1 MSPLPPST
9 TPPREP
15 ATPPAATDP
24 ACRVNNV
31 IPTSAIFAAALERLN
46 RNSTIE
52 LFQKLTQ
59 ELDAHCRTLSSIP
72 LSGAPDGQSQ
82 AELLAL
88 LTLLRQT
95 TEQHLREVAAVQQQ
109 LTDLQALS
117 IKTNTD
123 LEGRISTLFNQHIEQ
138 SMTPALAA
146 ASARLEQSAAAA
158 VARDLNRFGE
168 QLLKDIKAREQRRRR
183 WAWVALLLLLLLLGV
198 GGALAIGLLSG
209 RRSAVACPPA
219 PQIPACIPQCAT
231 TPAQSGQSKELSLG
245 QPKTNPASVSAGIIP
260 DSSPAGAGASHGQG
274 AVGDAE
280 PAGHNPSFTS
290 VGDSRIQSAAQ
301 AAKPI
306 KLRVGLTELA
316 LQPGSMEE
324 ELVDFLKR
332 PDAQS
337 PRTFTMDRLHYPT
350 QSHEVPAAGKE
361 QVYLLAQILHAYP
374 NAQIEI
380 RGHNDGTESEVY
392 TGPKPYRDY
401 TLSQLRADC
410 VFRRLQN
417 QNVPAARMRI
427 KGMASTRPVTEDRT
441 EEGRQRNRRVEIVVT
456 KR

>member
-9 TPPREP
+9 TPPSEP
-15 ATPPAATDP
+15 AMPPAATDP

-72 LSGAPDGQSQ
+72 LPGAPDGRSQS
-82 AELLAL
+82 ELLAL

-95 TEQHLREVAAVQQQ
+95 TEQHQREVAAVQQQ

-138 SMTPALAA
+138 NMTPALAA

-158 VARDLNRFGE
+158 VARDLKQFGE
-168 QLLKDIKAREQRRRR
+168 QLLKDIKARELRWRR
-183 WAWVALLLLLLLLGV
+183 WAWVALLLLLLLGV
-198 GGALAIGLLSG
+198 GGAFAIGLLTG

-231 TPAQSGQSKELSLG
+231 TPAQSGQGKELSLG

-260 DSSPAGAGASHGQG
+260 DSSSAGAGASHGQG
-274 AVGDAE
+274 AGGDAG
-280 PAGHNPSFTS
+280 PAGHDPSFAS
-290 VGDSRIQSAAQ
+290 VGESRVQSAAQ
-301 AAKPI
+301 AAQPT
-306 KLRVGLTELA
+306 KLRVGLTELD
-316 LQPGSMEE
+316 LQPGSMEA

-332 PDAQS
+332 PGAQS

-361 QVYLLAQILHAYP
+361 QVYMLAQILRAYP
-374 NAQIEI
+374 SAQIEI
-380 RGHNDGTESEVY
+380 RGHNDGTENEVY

-427 KGMASTRPVTEDRT
+427 QGMASTRPVTDDRT